1 MIRPLLC
8 VALLTVSP
16 LIAVRAVAEPASLPT
31 PAAAPAAAPAPAST
45 ANEPYELV
53 RALQAVQ
60 DGIANGDTA
69 AHGGHIALTRQIGE
83 KFLAADANVWSN
95 AQNGQAVVVYLL
107 SGGGPQIVRKLPR
120 DKLNVDEK
128 LFNGALAYVEGRQ
141 DEARELLKDVK
152 PRTLPSG
159 LGGQVALVQG
169 ALFARSEA
177 SLAIER
183 LDDARLLLPGTLVEE
198 AALRREILLIG
209 QAEDF
214 DKFEF
219 LTLAYIRHYR
229 NSVYAGDFWQRF
241 SSGLT
246 QSSLALDE
254 RRFARIV
261 TLLEQVDRAS
271 RLKLYF
277 AIARSAMVHGRLA
290 VTRLA
295 GERAL
300 TLSAD
305 ASADRERAHF
315 FRGVSRALTDE
326 YDGGV
331 AELKE
336 LDRSKLPERDI
347 PLLNATQQLAQDVRK
362 PFAGGSAAAA
372 ERPPVT
378 PARIDLASST
388 AALARAQKQLG
399 ELELLTKDRRP

>member
-1 MIRPLLC
+1 MRLLFC
-8 VALLTVSP
+8 AALLMALALT
-16 LIAVRAVAEPASLPT
+16 
-31 PAAAPAAAPAPAST
+31 AAPALADPAPGPAST

-53 RALQAVQ
+53 RALQAAQ

-69 AHGGHIALTRQIGE
+69 AHGSHIALIRQIGE
-83 KFLAADANVWSN
+83 KFVAADASVWSN

-107 SGGGPQIVRKLPR
+107 SGGAPQVVRKLPR
-120 DKLNVDEK
+120 DKLNVDGR
-128 LFNGALAYVEGRQ
+128 LFDGALAYVEGRQ
-141 DEARELLKDVK
+141 DDAREQLKDVQ

-169 ALFARSEA
+169 ALFARKEV

-198 AALRREILLIG
+198 AALRREILLVG

-229 NSVYAGDFWQRF
+229 NSIYAGDFWQRF

-246 QSSLALDE
+246 QSSIALDE
-254 RRFARIV
+254 RRFARIAA
-261 TLLEQVDRAS
+261 LLEQIDRAS
-271 RLKLYF
+271 RLKLYL
-277 AIARSAMVHGRLA
+277 AIARAAMVRGRLEM
-290 VTRLA
+290 TRLA
-295 GERAL
+295 GERSL

-305 ASADRERAHF
+305 ASPERERAHF

-331 AELKE
+331 AELKA

-347 PLLNATQQLAQDVRK
+347 PLLNATLQLALDVRK
-362 PFAGGSAAAA
+362 PFAGNSTSAADK
-372 ERPPVT
+372 PPVT
-378 PARIDLASST
+378 PARLDLASST

-399 ELELLTKDRRP
+399 ELELLTRDRRP

>member
-8 VALLTVSP
+8 AALL
-16 LIAVRAVAEPASLPT
+16 LLPFT
-31 PAAAPAAAPAPAST
+31 AANVLAQSARQPG
-45 ANEPYELV
+45 EPYELV

-69 AHGGHIALTRQIGE
+69 AHGSHIALIRQVGE
-83 KFLAADANVWSN
+83 KFLAADPAVWSN
-95 AQNGQAVVVYLL
+95 PQNSQAVVIYLL
-107 SGGGPQIVRKLPR
+107 SGGAPQIVRKLPR
-120 DKLNVDEK
+120 DKMSVDER

-141 DEARELLKDVK
+141 EEARELLKDVK
-152 PRTLPSG
+152 PRTLSSG

-198 AALRREILLIG
+198 AALRREILLVG

-219 LTLAYIRHYR
+219 LTLAYLRHYR
-229 NSVYAGDFWQRF
+229 NSIYAGDFWQRF

-254 RRFARIV
+254 RRFARIAAM
-261 TLLEQVDRAS
+261 LEQIDRAS
-271 RLKLYF
+271 RLKLYLV
-277 AIARSAMVHGRLA
+277 IARAAMVRGQLG

-300 TLSAD
+300 ALSAD
-305 ASADRERAHF
+305 ASAERERAHF
-315 FRGVSRALTDE
+315 FRGAARALTDE
-326 YDGGV
+326 YDGGL
-331 AELKE
+331 AELKA
-336 LDRSKLPERDI
+336 LDRSKLPERDV
-347 PLLNATQQLAQDVRK
+347 PLLNATLQLALDMRK
-362 PFAGGSAAAA
+362 PFPSGSATAADK
-372 ERPPVT
+372 PPAT
-378 PARIDLASST
+378 PARLDLASST
-388 AALARAQKQLG
+388 VMLARAKKQLG
-399 ELELLTKDRRP
+399 EIELLTRDRRP

>member
-1 MIRPLLC
+1 MIRLLSRA
-8 VALLTVSP
+8 ALLLLLP
-16 LIAVRAVAEPASLPT
+16 LTAVRALADPAS
-31 PAAAPAAAPAPAST
+31 APGSG
-45 ANEPYELV
+45 EPYELV
-53 RALQAVQ
+53 RTLQAVQ
-60 DGIANGDTA
+60 DGIANGDMA
-69 AHGGHIALTRQIGE
+69 AHSGHVALIRQIGE
-83 KFLAADANVWSN
+83 KFLAADTSVWTN
-95 AQNGQAVVVYLL
+95 AQNGQAVVIYLL
-107 SGGGPQIVRKLPR
+107 SGGGPQLVRKLP
-120 DKLNVDEK
+120 KPNVDER

-177 SLAIER
+177 TLAIER

-198 AALRREILLIG
+198 AALRREILLVG

-261 TLLEQVDRAS
+261 SLLEQIDRAS

-277 AIARSAMVHGRLA
+277 AIARSAMLRGRLA
-290 VTRLA
+290 VTELA

-300 TLSAD
+300 VLSAD

-315 FRGVSRALTDE
+315 FRGVARVLTDE
-326 YDGGV
+326 YDGGL
-331 AELKE
+331 AELKA

-347 PLLNATQQLAQDVRK
+347 PLLNATVQLALDVRK
-362 PFAGGSAAAA
+362 PFAGGPVAAADK
-372 ERPPVT
+372 PPVT
-378 PARIDLASST
+378 PARLDLASST
-388 AALARAQKQLG
+388 ATLARAQKQLG
-399 ELELLTKDRRP
+399 DLERLTKDRRP

>member
-1 MIRPLLC
+1 LIRLLRRA
-8 VALLTVSP
+8 ALLLLLP
-16 LIAVRAVAEPASLPT
+16 LTAVRAFADP
-31 PAAAPAAAPAPAST
+31 APAPAP
-45 ANEPYELV
+45 APGAGEPHELV
-53 RALQAVQ
+53 RTLQAVQ
-60 DGIANGDTA
+60 DGIANGDMA
-69 AHGGHIALTRQIGE
+69 AHSGHVALIRQIGE
-83 KFLAADANVWSN
+83 KFLAADASVWSN
-95 AQNGQAVVVYLL
+95 AQNGQAVVIYLL
-107 SGGGPQIVRKLPR
+107 SGGGPQLVRKLP
-120 DKLNVDEK
+120 KPNVDER

-141 DEARELLKDVK
+141 DEARELLRDVK

-177 SLAIER
+177 TLAIER

-198 AALRREILLIG
+198 AALRREILLVG

-261 TLLEQVDRAS
+261 TLLEQIDRAS

-277 AIARSAMVHGRLA
+277 AIARSAMLRGRLA
-290 VTRLA
+290 VTELA

-300 TLSAD
+300 ALSAD

-315 FRGVSRALTDE
+315 FRGVARVLTDE
-326 YDGGV
+326 YDGGL
-331 AELKE
+331 AELKA

-347 PLLNATQQLAQDVRK
+347 PLLNATVQLVLDVRK
-362 PFAGGSAAAA
+362 PFAGGSAATADK
-372 ERPPVT
+372 PPVT
-378 PARIDLASST
+378 PARLDLASST
-388 AALARAQKQLG
+388 ATLARAEKQLG
-399 ELELLTKDRRP
+399 ELERLTKDRRP

>member
-1 MIRPLLC
+1 MRLLFC
-8 VALLTVSP
+8 AALLMALALT
-16 LIAVRAVAEPASLPT
+16 
-31 PAAAPAAAPAPAST
+31 AAPALADPAPAPTST

-69 AHGGHIALTRQIGE
+69 AHGSHIALIRQIGE
-83 KFLAADANVWSN
+83 KFVAADASVWSN

-107 SGGGPQIVRKLPR
+107 SGGAPQVVRKLPR
-120 DKLNVDEK
+120 DKLNVDGR
-128 LFNGALAYVEGRQ
+128 LFDGALAYVEGRQ
-141 DEARELLKDVK
+141 DDAREQLKDVQ

-169 ALFARSEA
+169 ALFARKEV

-198 AALRREILLIG
+198 AALRREILLVG

-229 NSVYAGDFWQRF
+229 NSIYAGDFWQRF

-246 QSSLALDE
+246 QSSIALDE
-254 RRFARIV
+254 RRFARIAA
-261 TLLEQVDRAS
+261 LLEQIDRAS
-271 RLKLYF
+271 RLKLYL
-277 AIARSAMVHGRLA
+277 AIARAAMVRGRLEM
-290 VTRLA
+290 TRLA
-295 GERAL
+295 GERSL

-305 ASADRERAHF
+305 ASPERERAHF

-331 AELKE
+331 AELKA

-347 PLLNATQQLAQDVRK
+347 PLLNATLQLALDVRK
-362 PFAGGSAAAA
+362 PFAGNSTSAADK
-372 ERPPVT
+372 PPVT
-378 PARIDLASST
+378 PARLDLASST

-399 ELELLTKDRRP
+399 ELELLTRDRRP